1 MLLSSPL
8 CEGSGAHHFPPWY
21 YTHVSNLRC
30 ATLEKEVETTMRCVA
45 FTGFLGSGKTTAILA
60 TASALGARDER
71 VAIIENER
79 GAIGVD
85 GPYLE
90 AQGLGVREISD
101 TCVCCDI
108 QSNLGHTVRLL
119 ESLYHPTWLLVEA
132 SGVAHPDELA
142 NTIEDE
148 AIEGTIWSMVA
159 LVDAAR
165 WKRLWPDR
173 AGLCYLLRWQVE
185 RADVVLITKSDA
197 VSSDEIARIRTEMQA
212 IRPGLE

>member
-1 MLLSSPL
+1 
-8 CEGSGAHHFPPWY
+8 
-21 YTHVSNLRC
+21 
-30 ATLEKEVETTMRCVA
+30 MRCVA
-45 FTGFLGSGKTTAILA
+45 FTGFLGSGKTTVILKVA
-60 TASALGARDER
+60 EALGARGER

-90 AQGLGVREISD
+90 SKGLGVREISD

-119 ESLYHPTWLLVEA
+119 DSLYHPTWVLVEA

-148 AIEGTIWSMVA
+148 AIEEAEWAMIS
-159 LVDAAR
+159 LIDAAR
-165 WKRLWPDR
+165 WPRLWPDK
-173 AGLCYLLRWQVE
+173 AGLGYLLRWQVE
-185 RADVVLITKSDA
+185 RADIVLISKPDA
-197 VSSDEIARIRTEMQA
+197 VTAEQIEAMTAEMRA
-212 IRPGLE
+212 IRPELHPLP

>member
-1 MLLSSPL
+1 
-8 CEGSGAHHFPPWY
+8 
-21 YTHVSNLRC
+21 
-30 ATLEKEVETTMRCVA
+30 MRCIA

-60 TASALGARDER
+60 VARALGARDER
-71 VAIIENER
+71 VAIVENER

-101 TCVCCDI
+101 SCICCDI

-119 ESLYHPTWLLVEA
+119 DSLYHPTWLLVEA

-148 AIEGTIWSMVA
+148 DIPDTQWSMVA
-159 LVDAAR
+159 LIDAVR
-165 WKRLWPDR
+165 FGRLWPDVG
-173 AGLCYLLRWQVE
+173 GLGYLLRWQVE
-185 RADVVLITKSDA
+185 RADVVLLTKPDA
-197 VSSDEIARIRTEMQA
+197 VSSERIEEIVKTLRGVQPDAVIIPIVLGQPGAGEQIVNELEALARC
-212 IRPGLE
+212 

>member
-1 MLLSSPL
+1 
-8 CEGSGAHHFPPWY
+8 
-21 YTHVSNLRC
+21 
-30 ATLEKEVETTMRCVA
+30 MRCIA

-60 TASALGARDER
+60 VAQALGARGER
-71 VAIIENER
+71 VAIVENER

-101 TCVCCDI
+101 SCICCDI

-119 ESLYHPTWLLVEA
+119 ESLYQPTWVLVEA

-148 AIEGTIWSMVA
+148 AIPGTQWSMVA
-159 LVDAAR
+159 LIDAVR
-165 WKRLWPDR
+165 FERLWPDVG
-173 AGLCYLLRWQVE
+173 GLGYLLRWQIE
-185 RADVVLITKSDA
+185 RADVALLTKPDA
-197 VSSDEIARIRTEMQA
+197 VAEAQVTTIIDTLREVRPDVTILPIVLSQSGAGQQVVNELEA
-212 IRPGLE
+212 IIQC

>member
-1 MLLSSPL
+1 
-8 CEGSGAHHFPPWY
+8 
-21 YTHVSNLRC
+21 
-30 ATLEKEVETTMRCVA
+30 MRCIA

-60 TASALGARDER
+60 VAQALGARGER
-71 VAIIENER
+71 VAIVENER

-101 TCVCCDI
+101 SCICCDI

-119 ESLYHPTWLLVEA
+119 ESLYQPTWVLVEA

-148 AIEGTIWSMVA
+148 AIPDAQWSMVA
-159 LVDAAR
+159 LIDAVR
-165 WKRLWPDR
+165 FGRLWPDVG
-173 AGLCYLLRWQVE
+173 GLGYLLRWQIE
-185 RADVVLITKSDA
+185 RADVALLTKPDA
-197 VSSDEIARIRTEMQA
+197 VAEQQITTIVQTLREVRPDVA
-212 IRPGLE
+212 ILPIVLSQPGAGEQVLHELEAITQC

>member
-1 MLLSSPL
+1 
-8 CEGSGAHHFPPWY
+8 
-21 YTHVSNLRC
+21 
-30 ATLEKEVETTMRCVA
+30 MRCIA
-45 FTGFLGSGKTTAILA
+45 FTGFLGSGKTSIILRVA
-60 TASALGARDER
+60 QALGARGER

-119 ESLYHPTWLLVEA
+119 DSLYHPAWLLLEP

-142 NTIEDE
+142 NTIEDDPMP
-148 AIEGTIWSMVA
+148 GTQWTLVA
-159 LVDAAR
+159 LLDAVR
-165 WKRLWPDR
+165 FLRLWADQ
-173 AGLCYLLRWQVE
+173 AGLGYLLRWQIE
-185 RADVVLITKSDA
+185 RAELVIVTKTDA
-197 VSSDEIARIRTEMQA
+197 VSAEQQAKIQRVIRQLRPDVRVLELGHNDDKGALILQALSEIV
-212 IRPGLE
+212 PC

>member
-1 MLLSSPL
+1 
-8 CEGSGAHHFPPWY
+8 
-21 YTHVSNLRC
+21 
-30 ATLEKEVETTMRCVA
+30 MRCVA
-45 FTGFLGSGKTTAILA
+45 FTGFLGSGKTTAILKVA
-60 TASALGARDER
+60 EALGARGER

-90 AQGLGVREISD
+90 SKGLGVREISD

-119 ESLYHPTWLLVEA
+119 EDLYHPTWLLVEA

-148 AIEGTIWSMVA
+148 AIENTVWSMVA
-159 LVDAAR
+159 LIDAVR
-165 WKRLWPDR
+165 WKRVWPDK
-173 AGLCYLLRWQVE
+173 AGLGYLLRWQVE
-185 RADVVLITKSDA
+185 RADLVLLSKSDA
-197 VSSDEIARIRTEMQA
+197 VAEDEVAVITAEMRA
-212 IRPGLE
+212 LRDDVTVVPVVLTRPGAGEHIVAVVEEAVTC

>member
-1 MLLSSPL
+1 
-8 CEGSGAHHFPPWY
+8 
-21 YTHVSNLRC
+21 
-30 ATLEKEVETTMRCVA
+30 MRCVA
-45 FTGFLGSGKTTAILA
+45 FTGFLGSGKTTAILKVA
-60 TASALGARDER
+60 EALGARGER

-90 AQGLGVREISD
+90 SKGLGVREISD

-119 ESLYHPTWLLVEA
+119 EDLYHPTWLLVEA

-148 AIEGTIWSMVA
+148 AIENTVWSMVA
-159 LVDAAR
+159 LIDAAR
-165 WKRLWPDR
+165 WKRLWPDK
-173 AGLCYLLRWQVE
+173 AGLGYLLRWQVE
-185 RADVVLITKSDA
+185 RADVVLLSKSDA
-197 VSSDEIARIRTEMQA
+197 VAEDQVAAITAEMRVVRDEVTVVPVVLT
-212 IRPGLE
+212 RPGAGEQIVAVVEEAVTC

>member
-1 MLLSSPL
+1 
-8 CEGSGAHHFPPWY
+8 
-21 YTHVSNLRC
+21 
-30 ATLEKEVETTMRCVA
+30 MRCVA
-45 FTGFLGSGKTTAILA
+45 FTGFLGSGKTTAILKVA
-60 TASALGARDER
+60 EALGARGER

-90 AQGLGVREISD
+90 SKGLGVREISD

-119 ESLYHPTWLLVEA
+119 EDLYHPTWLLVEA

-148 AIEGTIWSMVA
+148 AIENTVWSMVA
-159 LVDAAR
+159 LIDAAR
-165 WKRLWPDR
+165 WKRLWPDK
-173 AGLCYLLRWQVE
+173 AGLGYLLRWQVE
-185 RADVVLITKSDA
+185 RADLVLLSKSDA
-197 VSSDEIARIRTEMQA
+197 VAADLVPAITAEMRA
-212 IRPGLE
+212 VRGDVTVVPVVLTSPGAGEHIVAAVEEAVTC

>member
-1 MLLSSPL
+1 
-8 CEGSGAHHFPPWY
+8 
-21 YTHVSNLRC
+21 
-30 ATLEKEVETTMRCVA
+30 MRCVA

-60 TASALGARDER
+60 AAEAIGARGER

-90 AQGLGVREISD
+90 SRGLGVREISD

-119 ESLYHPTWLLVEA
+119 ESLYQPTWVLVEA

-148 AIEGTIWSMVA
+148 AIENTVWSMVA
-159 LVDAAR
+159 LIDAVR
-165 WKRLWPDR
+165 WKRLWPDK
-173 AGLCYLLRWQVE
+173 AGLGYPLRWQVE
-185 RADVVLITKSDA
+185 RADVVLLSKSDA
-197 VSSDEIARIRTEMQA
+197 VAEDEVAAVTGEMRA
-212 IRPGLE
+212 LRDDVTVVPV